1 MSSHIKAAA
10 PKVKGRMSF
19 KAVNQQ
25 KVGKPLNG
33 NKRVN
38 RRNDEE
44 DEDSTDE
51 GEEADGSEMEEE
63 MDTDDEI
70 TASRLGK
77 SKKTASELTCV
88 EGVAYF
94 GRILTYTILILFRKK
109 ASCHIT
115 IFVRCNAS
123 RFARQFR

>member
-25 KVGKPLNG
+25 KVGKPLDEG
-33 NKRVN
+33 KRKRIN
-38 RRNDEE
+38 RRSEVEDGDRESEE
-44 DEDSTDE
+44 ELTDE

-63 MDTDDEI
+63 MDTDDEL

-77 SKKTASELTCV
+77 SKKTASE
-88 EGVAYF
+88 
-94 GRILTYTILILFRKK
+94 
-109 ASCHIT
+109 
-115 IFVRCNAS
+115 
-123 RFARQFR
+123 